1 MVDDDT
7 GRSGPSLEL
16 PKLGR
21 RRRRAARQAVP
32 VAPVEPVHTV
42 ETVEPAVSVETV
54 QPVETEPKRP
64 RRRRPRPTLRVP
76 RPGGM
81 LAAVLTGV
89 VVGLGMIGIT
99 WASLRG
105 CEAVQGTP
113 SCGGVGYL
121 LLIVIMAVMVI
132 VGALLL
138 RLTQVPEPVSTSFL
152 AVGLTAVLALMFLI
166 DSLTDR
172 AMLIVIPAICAG
184 SFAAAHWVTRT
195 FVEPATRD

>member
-7 GRSGPSLEL
+7 ERAGPSLEL

-21 RRRRAARQAVP
+21 RRPAATRQAE
-32 VAPVEPVHTV
+32 PVEPVPA
-42 ETVEPAVSVETV
+42 VEPAAQVEIK
-54 QPVETEPKRP
+54 PERP
-64 RRRRPRPTLRVP
+64 RRQRPTVRIP

-81 LAAVLTGV
+81 LASVVIGVL
-89 VVGLGMIGIT
+89 VGLGIIGLT

-121 LLIVIMAVMVI
+121 LLLVIMTVMVV

-138 RLTQVPEPVSTSFL
+138 RLAHVPEPTSTSFL

-172 AMLIVIPAICAG
+172 AMIVVIPLICAG

-195 FVEPATRD
+195 FVEGPTD

>member
-7 GRSGPSLEL
+7 GRAGPSLEL

-21 RRRRAARQAVP
+21 RRPAATRQAEPAEPVEP
-32 VAPVEPVHTV
+32 VAPVEQQV
-42 ETVEPAVSVETV
+42 EIEPER
-54 QPVETEPKRP
+54 PP
-64 RRRRPRPTLRVP
+64 RRRPTVRLP
-76 RPGGM
+76 RPGAM
-81 LAAVLTGV
+81 LAAVVTGV
-89 VVGLGMIGIT
+89 LVGLGIIGLT

-121 LLIVIMAVMVI
+121 LLLVIMAVMVV

-138 RLTQVPEPVSTSFL
+138 RLAQVSEPGSTSFL

-166 DSLTDR
+166 DSLTDS
-172 AMLIVIPAICAG
+172 AMIVVIPLICAG

-195 FVEPATRD
+195 FVEPAGRD